1 LKFLS
6 SCPHALGQPGAG
18 LHNPSGWKR
27 LPGVSEF
34 PDEAEGMPKYVGL
47 DGIDSRGSALDLAHR
62 KPPLKAIQ
70 EHWHVSRPAAAKY
83 VKGSRER
90 VSSAGRNAQ
99 DSPVTTRPKARLR
112 SRAGQ
117 PVDRA
122 NVA

>member
-1 LKFLS
+1 LKFLN

-27 LPGVSEF
+27 PPGVSEF
-34 PDEAEGMPKYVGL
+34 PGEAEGMPKYVGL

-90 VSSAGRNAQ
+90 GFLGW
-99 DSPVTTRPKARLR
+99 PE
-112 SRAGQ
+112 RAGFAGYDA
-117 PVDRA
+117 PESPFA
-122 NVA
+122 K